1 MMGVGIGFRQ
11 LLIGPFRSVFVR
23 VQQVASSIL
32 FSSYSECSRS
42 NDDSIPEYSLG
53 TCFSIRQRLKALICT
68 RILAVH
74 WHRDRKLRK
83 EVIVATITNTYCG
96 ERKKNGSF
104 FLLLLLLVR
113 KKKKGKY

>member
-74 WHRDRKLRK
+74 WHRDRK

-96 ERKKNGSF
+96 EREKKNGSF
-104 FLLLLLLVR
+104 FLLLLLVR